1 MHTYIAK
8 RILIAIPTLIGIT
21 LLIFFAMRILPG
33 DPIAIVTDPSTGAQQ
48 RLSDEEVAKMR
59 ASLGLNDPYYVQ
71 YARWM
76 GDVLRGDFGQSFW
89 RGEPIRELIVRRGQ
103 ISAEITVLA
112 VVWSWII
119 GVPFGILSATHRN
132 SWLDG
137 LSRGVTTLFQ
147 AVPSYWLGLVIV
159 LVGIVWFSRR
169 PPLSIVYFQDD
180 PGRNLQMVLGPTF
193 ALGLGFA
200 AVIARLTRSAI
211 LEALHQ
217 DYARTARAKGL
228 RERMVI
234 YKHVLRNALLPIVTL
249 TGLQFGALLGG
260 SPATERA
267 FGFPG
272 LGLALVQA
280 IGERDWMIIQNLVLI
295 YGVIYV
301 VMNLVVDLSYS
312 WLDPRVRLQ

>member
-1 MHTYIAK
+1 MHTYVAK

-33 DPIAIVTDPSTGAQQ
+33 DPIAIVTDPSTGVQQ

-103 ISAEITVLA
+103 ISAEITILA

-159 LVGIVWFSRR
+159 LVGIVWFSWR